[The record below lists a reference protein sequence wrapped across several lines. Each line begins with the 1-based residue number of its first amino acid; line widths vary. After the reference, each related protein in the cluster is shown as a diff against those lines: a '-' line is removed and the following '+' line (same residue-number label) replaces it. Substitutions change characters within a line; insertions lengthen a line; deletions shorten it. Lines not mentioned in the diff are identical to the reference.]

1 MNQDKPTTT
10 VNTVNTP
17 HRTQSVTTV
26 WYVAVISG
34 RAAPPKSCLSTHER
48 REREGGREREGE
60 RGGIEG
66 RDRGERERGGIKEG
80 REEREG
86 GYSQLVAQSMHLSC
100 ISVSFQHFMQR
111 HVSNISVS

>member
-1 MNQDKPTTT
+1 MNQDKPTTS

-48 REREGGREREGE
+48 GREKGEGERGGRKGREKGEGE
-60 RGGIEG
+60 RGGIE
-66 RDRGERERGGIKEG
+66 EG
-80 REEREG
+80 REGEG
-86 GYSQLVAQSMHLSC
+86 GWLPASWHALVKG
-100 ISVSFQHFMQR
+100 
-111 HVSNISVS
+111 N